1 MSRSTLPG
9 ASISQDRLIFH
20 SKKIRDIE
28 DLREP
33 VRGSDIEI
41 CQIEGGSLTGSISYG
56 MLGTLSISVGHF
68 SRAVRARGVMS
79 RDKQIV
85 GMLLDREQPV
95 SHWCFD
101 VQPGDVV
108 FAGAGSDHEGSY
120 KGAASFATLA
130 LSPVELA
137 EFMKGEAGI
146 SDSGFWQRRTVVR
159 PDPRVAR
166 SITSRFK
173 ELIETLK
180 RPSTDLSPESSDFW
194 ARVLMEAFV
203 CSVTN
208 GIPVNEDSA
217 SIKSALIVR
226 RVEDLLDAYCGRP
239 VHISEICQTL
249 NLSRRTLHRAFA
261 ETLGIGPVTYLRR
274 QRLHAIREIL
284 RQGVPNSS
292 SITQISMS
300 FGFDDVGRFAG
311 YYREL
316 FGELPSRTVKRFS
329 GD

>member
-9 ASISQDRLIFH
+9 ASISQERLTFYSRNIQ
-20 SKKIRDIE
+20 DIE

-33 VRGSDIEI
+33 VRGSDIDI
-41 CQIEGGSLTGSISYG
+41 CQIEGGPLTGSISYG

-68 SRAVRARGVMS
+68 SRGVRARGVMS

-85 GMLLDREQPV
+85 GMLLDRQQPV
-95 SHWCFD
+95 SHWCYD

-108 FAGAGSDHEGSY
+108 FAAAGSGHGGSY

-137 EFMKGEAGI
+137 EFVKGEGGI
-146 SDSGFWQRRTVVR
+146 SDLDFWQRRTVVR
-159 PDPRVAR
+159 PDPRVAQ
-166 SITSRFK
+166 SITSRFN
-173 ELIETLK
+173 ELIATLK
-180 RPSTDLSPESSDFW
+180 RPSIDLSPDSSDFW
-194 ARVLMEAFV
+194 TRVLMEAFV

-208 GIPVNEDSA
+208 GISLKVDTGPV
-217 SIKSALIVR
+217 KSALIVR
-226 RVEDLLDAYCGRP
+226 RVEDLLDAYRGRP

-284 RQGVPNSS
+284 RRGLANSS
-292 SITQISMS
+292 SITQIGMS

-316 FGELPSRTVKRFS
+316 FGELPSKTVKRFA
-329 GD
+329 GA